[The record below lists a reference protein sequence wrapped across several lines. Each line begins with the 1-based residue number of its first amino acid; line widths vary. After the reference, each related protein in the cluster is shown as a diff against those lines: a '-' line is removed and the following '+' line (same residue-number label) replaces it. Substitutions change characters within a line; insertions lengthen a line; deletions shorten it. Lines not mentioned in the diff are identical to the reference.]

1 MESAS
6 LRERLHEYIDKADER
21 KLSAIYV
28 LIEDELDEEPV
39 YTKETI
45 LMLHERRKN
54 HLNGISKSYTP
65 QESIEL
71 IRGSKK

>member
-45 LMLHERRKN
+45 LMLHERRNN
-54 HLNGISKSYTP
+54 HLNGISKSYTS
-65 QESIEL
+65 QVSIDL
-71 IRGSKK
+71 IRETKK

>member
-28 LIEDELDEEPV
+28 LIEDELEEKPV

-45 LMLHERRKN
+45 LMLHERRN
-54 HLNGISKSYTP
+54 NNLNGISKSYTS

-71 IRGSKK
+71 IRETKK

>member
-6 LRERLHEYIDKADER
+6 LRDRLHEYIDKADER

-28 LIEDELDEEPV
+28 LIENELDEEPI
-39 YTKETI
+39 YNKETI
-45 LMLHERRKN
+45 LMMHERRN
-54 HLNGISKSYTP
+54 SHLNGISKSYTP

>member
-1 MESAS
+1 MESTS
-6 LRERLHEYIDKADER
+6 LRDRLHEYIDKADER

-45 LMLHERRKN
+45 SMIHERRN
-54 HLNGISKSYTP
+54 SHLNGKSKSYTP
-65 QESIEL
+65 QESFEL